1 MSGFARENGMVAM
14 IQSANVIKAFVNDCI
29 DQAELDFTRWG
40 SLPDD
45 QWKIG
50 PELAQK
56 YLVEDFKDRGELIR
70 VGALIY
76 SETRKMLG
84 GGLLKKAA

>member
-1 MSGFARENGMVAM
+1 M
-14 IQSANVIKAFVNDCI
+14 IHSANVIKTFLNDCI
-29 DQAELDFTRWG
+29 DQAELDFIRWG

-50 PELAQK
+50 PELAEK
-56 YLVEDFKDRGELIR
+56 YLVEDFQDRGELVRI
-70 VGALIY
+70 GALIY

-84 GGLLKKAA
+84 GGLRNRAAA